1 MTPTAVALLGF
12 VSWALVLLMSL
23 GTLRSIAVMTAGRAA
38 NSFSPSG
45 EDMKGF
51 GKRLTRA
58 HANCYEFLPLAGIVM
73 LYAIATGQAA
83 ATDGLAYA
91 FIGARIAQ
99 SVTQLI
105 STSNTFVLI
114 RFGFFAVQLV
124 ILVIWLL
131 KLFQIG

>member
-1 MTPTAVALLGF
+1 MTPTAAALLGF
-12 VSWALVLLMSL
+12 VSWGLILLISL
-23 GTLRSIAVMTAGRAA
+23 GLLRTMATLTGGRAA

-45 EDMKGF
+45 EDMPGF

-73 LYAIATGQAA
+73 LYAITTGQTA

-91 FIGARIAQ
+91 FLGARIAQ

-105 STSNTFVLI
+105 STSNMFVII
-114 RFGFFAVQLV
+114 RFAFFGVQLV
-124 ILVIWLL
+124 ILIIWLL
-131 KLFQIG
+131 KLFQIS

>member
-1 MTPTAVALLGF
+1 MTPTAAALLGF
-12 VSWALVLLMSL
+12 VSWGLILLISL
-23 GTLRSIAVMTAGRAA
+23 GLLRTMATLTGGRAA

-45 EDMKGF
+45 EDMPGF

-73 LYAIATGQAA
+73 LYAITTGQTA

-91 FIGARIAQ
+91 FIAARIAQ

-105 STSNTFVLI
+105 STSNMFVII
-114 RFGFFAVQLV
+114 RFAFFGVQLV
-124 ILVIWLL
+124 ILIIWLL
-131 KLFQIG
+131 KLFQIS

>member
-1 MTPTAVALLGF
+1 MTPTATALLGF
-12 VSWALVLLMSL
+12 VAWALVLLIGL

-45 EDMKGF
+45 EDMEGF

-83 ATDGLAYA
+83 ATDGLAYL

-99 SVTQLI
+99 SVVHMI
-105 STSNTFVLI
+105 STSSTFALI
-114 RFGFFAVQLV
+114 RFAFFLVQLV
-124 ILVIWLL
+124 ILIIWLL
-131 KLFQIG
+131 KMFHHI

>member
-1 MTPTAVALLGF
+1 MTPTAAALLGF
-12 VSWALVLLMSL
+12 VSWGLILLISL
-23 GTLRSIAVMTAGRAA
+23 GLLRTMATLTGGRAA

-45 EDMKGF
+45 EDMPGF

-73 LYAIATGQAA
+73 LYAITTGQTA

-91 FIGARIAQ
+91 FIAARIAQ

-105 STSNTFVLI
+105 STSNMFVII
-114 RFGFFAVQLV
+114 RFAFFGVQLV
-124 ILVIWLL
+124 ILIIWLL
-131 KLFQIG
+131 KMFQHI

>member
-12 VSWALVLLMSL
+12 VSWALLLLMSL
-23 GTLRSIAVMTAGRAA
+23 GVLRTMATLTGGRAA

-45 EDMKGF
+45 DDMPGL

-58 HANCYEFLPLAGIVM
+58 HANCYEFLPLAGVVM
-73 LYAIATGQAA
+73 LYAIATGQTA

-91 FIGARIAQ
+91 FLGARVAQ
-99 SVTQLI
+99 SATHII
-105 STSNTFVLI
+105 STSSTFAII

-124 ILVIWLL
+124 IMIIWLL
-131 KLFQIG
+131 KLFGTL

>member
-1 MTPTAVALLGF
+1 MTPTAAALLGF
-12 VSWALVLLMSL
+12 VSWALVLLIGL
-23 GTLRSIAVMTAGRAA
+23 GTLRSLAVMTAGRAA

-45 EDMKGF
+45 EDMEGF

-73 LYAIATGQAA
+73 LYAIATGQTA
-83 ATDGLAYA
+83 ATDGLAYL

-105 STSNTFVLI
+105 STSNIFVLI
-114 RFGFFAVQLV
+114 RFGFFGAQLV

-131 KLFQIG
+131 KMFHHI